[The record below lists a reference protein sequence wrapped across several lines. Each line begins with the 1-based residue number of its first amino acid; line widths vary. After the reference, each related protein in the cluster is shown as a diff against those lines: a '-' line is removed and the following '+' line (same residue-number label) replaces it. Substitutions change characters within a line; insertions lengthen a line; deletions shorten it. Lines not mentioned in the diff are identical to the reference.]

1 MKLWSLMA
9 KSACVKPSHGWM
21 DQTKTG
27 LSPMRLLFM
36 SCVKPKVNIDL
47 FLSYVATRVNSLN
60 IIKLRQVHNVTYNVP
75 IS

>member
-1 MKLWSLMA
+1 MA

-36 SCVKPKVNIDL
+36 SCVKPKVNHHASSSVGYITEHID
-47 FLSYVATRVNSLN
+47 
-60 IIKLRQVHNVTYNVP
+60 VTPGSVVVKVT
-75 IS
+75 